1 MSNIIGT
8 YIITYP
14 NNGNVKQKKNLISH
28 YDYINVIKPS
38 FAKILTLSSEQ
49 IKYGKKNKRYAEI
62 ECEIKGIKKM
72 LNEKFGDEYFTDNS
86 PLYNSI
92 KNDGIMKLPLWQ
104 GGEIKVELKKI
115 I

>member
-1 MSNIIGT
+1 
-8 YIITYP
+8 
-14 NNGNVKQKKNLISH
+14 
-28 YDYINVIKPS
+28 
-38 FAKILTLSSEQ
+38 
-49 IKYGKKNKRYAEI
+49 
-62 ECEIKGIKKM
+62 M